1 MPTDLPSD
9 LLAINQM
16 VEDAREFFSSRDWYR
31 ERGIPFRRGYLL
43 HGDPGCGKTFFVR
56 LLAGLVGAP
65 LFVLDI
71 GSNSSMTN
79 ETLPGVI
86 QRVRSNSIVILKNI
100 DSFVANRSMAG
111 VSKELTFSGLLNVI
125 DGALGHSK
133 GLLMIM
139 TTNAFPRLCRD
150 TKSADALLRP
160 GRVSQTAHIG
170 KPASEQLT
178 QCFERMFGG
187 AEAKDRD
194 YDSAAVPA
202 QARQFVRALQD
213 RFPTAPGQPW
223 RAPFSWP
230 EVKGLLM
237 KPTVQLD
244 PSAAAQPEVIEEFL
258 GQLRSTVRARA
269 IKELD
274 KQIKSL
280 KRELRRGV
288 EVAQDREERQR
299 AVDDSRARLEFF
311 ATDTVIGLEEEAQE
325 LLSRRMKEVEELCVR
340 IASGEVDKSKLAT
353 AKVGCPKCETELEPQ
368 VVRGA
373 YCDSCGGAPTSHRCP
388 NRACDF
394 DVCGQCHEQ
403 MSTGG

>member
-1 MPTDLPSD
+1 MKQLLEMAHSEYQSRRALHTDVFRFSARYQRWLGDSPPADRLTEQSFIMPTDLPSD

-86 QRVRSNSIVILKNI
+86 QRVRSNSVVILKNI
-100 DSFVANRSMAG
+100 DRFVANRSMAG
-111 VSKELTFSGLLNVI
+111 VSKHLTFSGLLNVI

-139 TTNAFPRLCRD
+139 TTNSFPRLCRD

-160 GRVSQTAHIG
+160 GRVSQTAHVG
-170 KPASEQLT
+170 RPSGHQLT

-187 AEAKDRD
+187 PESLD
-194 YDSAAVPA
+194 YDSALVPGQA
-202 QARQFVRALQD
+202 AAFVHAMQAR
-213 RFPTAPGQPW
+213 FPAAAGAVW
-223 RAPFSWP
+223 RSPFSWP

-237 KPTVQLD
+237 KPTVQAD
-244 PSAAAQPEVIEEFL
+244 PSAAALPDVIEEFL
-258 GQLRSTVRARA
+258 QNLRSTVRARA
-269 IKELD
+269 TKELE
-274 KQIKSL
+274 KQLKSL
-280 KRELRRGV
+280 KR
-288 EVAQDREERQR
+288 
-299 AVDDSRARLEFF
+299 
-311 ATDTVIGLEEEAQE
+311 
-325 LLSRRMKEVEELCVR
+325 
-340 IASGEVDKSKLAT
+340 
-353 AKVGCPKCETELEPQ
+353 
-368 VVRGA
+368 
-373 YCDSCGGAPTSHRCP
+373 
-388 NRACDF
+388 
-394 DVCGQCHEQ
+394 
-403 MSTGG
+403 